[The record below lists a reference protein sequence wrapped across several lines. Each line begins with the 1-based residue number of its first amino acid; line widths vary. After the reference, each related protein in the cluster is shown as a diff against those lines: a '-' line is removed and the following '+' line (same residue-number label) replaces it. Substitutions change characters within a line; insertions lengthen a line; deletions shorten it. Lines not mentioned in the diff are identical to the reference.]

1 MKNPEIPAEFEKKI
15 EDGYKSLERSAK
27 CAAETVG
34 DGKTVKKDHTA
45 LKTALSAA
53 AVIVLFIGLYA
64 GIRSVS
70 ELAGHEPA
78 LPGGSTAH
86 ETGAREKYVDDFPYE
101 KPTLTEAE
109 RASIDLILDDMEYD
123 LFHNGGQMLPY
134 FTEQAT
140 SYGTKAVVPLKE
152 RIDTFRELDGPS
164 AEDAQRLDTA
174 FADVLRLIIKRSGE
188 DGFIDGIRE
197 KYGESDAIPEGMTF
211 DQAYSLLG
219 TNELANQIH
228 EAKILAAER
237 YAESIG
243 AVSTSYKVEFSWR
256 YTDKD
261 GNPGYFSPRALFGA
275 DYPVCLYI
283 YDVFYGIQDYR
294 NIEETEDETREELKK
309 EILQKF
315 TKLGATQDELSEI
328 TELCDKLPID
338 DLVRFNEESDSLT
351 DRKGEFK
358 AIIKKYTKIVYNIEN
373 GADIEQKT
381 LKDAQIDMIVSI
393 CRENGVDPDT
403 ALGIAYE
410 LSDQDLDLFISG
422 LSRVIADRAA
432 TKSFLK
438 QWTKKLSDPS
448 LTVEIP
454 EVTGR
459 ETKAPVSFPD
469 PDELYGWY
477 EPGKISPLYE
487 HTEVLTK
494 DNYPPLKFS
503 KTVIPKPTDPD
514 IIVSN
519 HVDTLIGNGGSSLE
533 AAGLGYAVCVVRPT
547 GTDPFPFSHEG
558 TAGFYEPSFDF
569 EILKILKTYGSER
582 VLKEGLTFKAA
593 LPGLL
598 TKREEGGE
606 TLYHSAGVIP
616 VTRKNAMY
624 LVLLCAS
631 DEGAREGPFSYLS
644 PDGISVSEAYSP
656 GLPSTRLSLSD
667 ITDAFDFTYPE
678 SNTEQLKKIM
688 SYYLPGPF
696 DLADDVYDWFM
707 RQE

>member
-1 MKNPEIPAEFEKKI
+1 MT
-15 EDGYKSLERSAK
+15 EDYTEYERLTEQRFKALERGVKVKNAPVPDDADDK
-27 CAAETVG
+27 
-34 DGKTVKKDHTA
+34 KTRFSSVFKA
-45 LKTALSAA
+45 VASVAA
-53 AVIVLFIGLYA
+53 AVIVI
-64 GIRSVS
+64 
-70 ELAGHEPA
+70 
-78 LPGGSTAH
+78 GGSYAAMVIANRH
-86 ETGAREKYVDDFPYE
+86 APAPSSPAGETTETFAEAGDFPYE
-101 KPTLTEAE
+101 IPALTENE
-109 RASIDLILDDMEYD
+109 RTSIDRLLEEIEYD
-123 LFHNGGQMLPY
+123 LFQNGGQMLPGL
-134 FTEQAT
+134 TDAAAA
-140 SYGTKAVVPLKE
+140 YGTKIIVPLKE
-152 RIDTFRELDGPS
+152 HIDTSRELDGPS
-164 AEDAQRLDTA
+164 AEDWRRLDVA
-174 FADVLRLIIKRSGE
+174 YADVLRLIIKRSGE
-188 DGFIDGIRE
+188 DGFINGVRE

-211 DQAYSLLG
+211 DQAYALLG
-219 TNELANQIH
+219 TKDLVNQIY
-228 EAKILAAER
+228 EAKILTAER

-243 AVSTSYKVEFSWR
+243 AVSTSDKTEFSWR
-256 YTDKD
+256 YTDRD
-261 GNPGYFSPRALFGA
+261 GKPGYFSPRGLFGA
-275 DYPVCLYI
+275 EYPVCLYI
-283 YDVFYGIQDYR
+283 HDVFYGIQDYR
-294 NIEETEDETREELKK
+294 GMDDIVDEGELRLQLKGAVLLKCTELE
-309 EILQKF
+309 
-315 TKLGATQDELSEI
+315 ATGNVISDM

-338 DLVRFNEESDSLT
+338 DLVRLKEEFGDL
-351 DRKGEFK
+351 RELKGEYK
-358 AIIKKYTKIVYNIEN
+358 TLLKKYLKIIYVGGS
-373 GADIEQKT
+373 GAETVQKT
-381 LKDAQIDMIVSI
+381 IRDERIDEITGL
-393 CRENGVDPDT
+393 CRDNGVDPDT
-403 ALGIAYE
+403 VLGIAYE
-410 LSDQDLDLFISG
+410 LSDEDLDLFISG
-422 LSRVIADRAA
+422 LYQVIADRAA

-448 LTVEIP
+448 VTVEIP

-487 HTEVLTK
+487 HTAVLTR

-503 KTVIPKPTDPD
+503 QTVIPEPTDPD

-547 GTDPFPFSHEG
+547 GTDPFSHEG

-582 VLKEGLTFKAA
+582 VLKEGLTFKAV

-598 TKREEGGE
+598 TKREDGGK

-644 PDGISVSEAYSP
+644 PDGISVSRVYSP

-688 SYYLPGPF
+688 HYYLLGPF
-696 DLADDVYDWFM
+696 YFTEDADDWFI

>member
-1 MKNPEIPAEFEKKI
+1 MT
-15 EDGYKSLERSAK
+15 EDYTEYERLTEQRFKALERGVKVKNALVPDDADDK
-27 CAAETVG
+27 
-34 DGKTVKKDHTA
+34 KTRFSSVFKA
-45 LKTALSAA
+45 VASVAA
-53 AVIVLFIGLYA
+53 AVLVI
-64 GIRSVS
+64 
-70 ELAGHEPA
+70 
-78 LPGGSTAH
+78 GGSYAAMVIANRH
-86 ETGAREKYVDDFPYE
+86 APAPSSPAGETTETFAEAGDFPYE
-101 KPTLTEAE
+101 IPALTENE
-109 RASIDLILDDMEYD
+109 RTSIDRLLEEIEYD
-123 LFHNGGQMLPY
+123 LFQNGGQMLPGL
-134 FTEQAT
+134 TDAAAA
-140 SYGTKAVVPLKE
+140 YGLKIVKPLKE
-152 RIDTFRELDGPS
+152 RIDTFRGSDGPS
-164 AEDAQRLDTA
+164 AEDARRLDVA
-174 FADVLRLIIKRSGE
+174 YADVLRLIIKQSGE

-211 DQAYSLLG
+211 DQVYALLG
-219 TNELANQIH
+219 TKELANQIW
-228 EAKILAAER
+228 EAKILMAER

-243 AVSTSYKVEFSWR
+243 AVSTSDKTEFSWR
-256 YTDKD
+256 YTDRD
-261 GNPGYFSPRALFGA
+261 GKPGYFSPRGLFGA
-275 DYPVCLYI
+275 EYPVCLYI
-283 YDVFYGIQDYR
+283 HDVFYGVQDYR
-294 NIEETEDETREELKK
+294 NICEETEDETRKELKK

-315 TKLGATQDELSEI
+315 TKLGATQNELSGI

-351 DRKGEFK
+351 DRKGDFK
-358 AIIKKYTKIVYNIEN
+358 AIIKKYTRIVYNIEN
-373 GADIEQKT
+373 GADTEQKT
-381 LKDAQIDMIVSI
+381 LKDAQIDMIVNI

-403 ALGIAYE
+403 VLGIAYE
-410 LSDQDLDLFISG
+410 LSDVDLDLFVSG

-448 LTVEIP
+448 VTVEIP

-487 HTEVLTK
+487 HTAVLTR

-503 KTVIPKPTDPD
+503 QTVIPEPTDPD
-514 IIVSN
+514 IIISN

-547 GTDPFPFSHEG
+547 GTDPFSHEG
-558 TAGFYEPSFDF
+558 TAGFYEPSFAF

-582 VLKEGLTFKAA
+582 VLKEGLTFKAV

-598 TKREEGGE
+598 TKREDGGK

-644 PDGISVSEAYSP
+644 PDGISVSRMYSP

-688 SYYLPGPF
+688 HYYLLGPF
-696 DLADDVYDWFM
+696 GFTEDADDWFM

>member
-53 AVIVLFIGLYA
+53 AVIALFIGLYA

-70 ELAGHEPA
+70 EPAETEPA

-86 ETGAREKYVDDFPYE
+86 ETDAREKYLYDFPYE

-109 RASIDLILDDMEYD
+109 RASIDRLLEEIEYD
-123 LFHNGGQMLPY
+123 LFQNDGQMLPGL
-134 FTEQAT
+134 TDAAAA
-140 SYGTKAVVPLKE
+140 YGTKIIVPLKE
-152 RIDTFRELDGPS
+152 HIDTFRELDGPS
-164 AEDAQRLDTA
+164 AEDGRRLDVA
-174 FADVLRLIIKRSGE
+174 CADVLRLIIKQSGE
-188 DGFIDGIRE
+188 EGFIDGIRE
-197 KYGESDAIPEGMTF
+197 KYGESDAIPEGLTF

-219 TNELANQIH
+219 MKELADQIY
-228 EAKILAAER
+228 EAKILNAER
-237 YAESIG
+237 YAERVG
-243 AVSTSYKVEFSWR
+243 AVSTSYKTEYLWC

-261 GNPGYFSPRALFGA
+261 GKTVYFSPRGLFGA

-283 YDVFYGIQDYR
+283 HDVFYGIQDYEGELR
-294 NIEETEDETREELKK
+294 LQLKGAVLLKCTELE
-309 EILQKF
+309 
-315 TKLGATQDELSEI
+315 ATGDVISDM
-328 TELCDKLPID
+328 TELCDKLPVD
-338 DLVRFNEESDSLT
+338 DLVRLKNEFGDLREL
-351 DRKGEFK
+351 KGEYK
-358 AIIKKYTKIVYNIEN
+358 TLLKKYLKIIYVDEP
-373 GADIEQKT
+373 GVETVQKT
-381 LKDAQIDMIVSI
+381 IRDERIDEITGL

-403 ALGIAYE
+403 VVGIAYE
-410 LSDQDLDLFISG
+410 LSDEDLDLFISG

-448 LTVEIP
+448 VTVEIP

-477 EPGKISPLYE
+477 EPGRISPLYE
-487 HTEVLTK
+487 HTAVLTS

-503 KTVIPKPTDPD
+503 QTMIPKPTDPD

-598 TKREEGGE
+598 TKIEDGGK

-616 VTRKNAMY
+616 VTRENAMY

-631 DEGAREGPFSYLS
+631 DEGAQEGQFSYLS
-644 PDGISVSEAYSP
+644 PDGISVSRVYSP

-688 SYYLPGPF
+688 HCYLPGSF

>member
-1 MKNPEIPAEFEKKI
+1 MT
-15 EDGYKSLERSAK
+15 EDYTEYERLTEQRFKALERGVKVKNAPVPDDADDK
-27 CAAETVG
+27 
-34 DGKTVKKDHTA
+34 KTRFSSVFKA
-45 LKTALSAA
+45 VASVAA
-53 AVIVLFIGLYA
+53 AVIVI
-64 GIRSVS
+64 
-70 ELAGHEPA
+70 
-78 LPGGSTAH
+78 GGSYAAMVIANRHTPTPSSPAG
-86 ETGAREKYVDDFPYE
+86 ETTETFAEAGDFPYE
-101 KPTLTEAE
+101 IPALTENE
-109 RASIDLILDDMEYD
+109 RTSIDRLLEEIEYD
-123 LFHNGGQMLPY
+123 LFQNGGQMLPGL
-134 FTEQAT
+134 TDAAAA
-140 SYGTKAVVPLKE
+140 YGLKIVKPLKE
-152 RIDTFRELDGPS
+152 RIDTFRGLDGPS

-174 FADVLRLIIKRSGE
+174 FADVLRLIIKQSGE
-188 DGFIDGIRE
+188 DGFINGVRE

-211 DQAYSLLG
+211 DQAYALLG
-219 TNELANQIH
+219 TKELANQIY
-228 EAKILAAER
+228 EAKILTAER

-243 AVSTSYKVEFSWR
+243 AVSTSDKTEFSWR

-261 GNPGYFSPRALFGA
+261 GKPGYFSPRGLFGA
-275 DYPVCLYI
+275 EYPVCLYI
-283 YDVFYGIQDYR
+283 HDVFYGIQDYR
-294 NIEETEDETREELKK
+294 NICEETEDETREELKK

-315 TKLGATQDELSEI
+315 TKLGVTQDELSEI

-338 DLVRFNEESDSLT
+338 DLVRFNEESDSLA
-351 DRKGEFK
+351 DRKGAFK
-358 AIIKKYTKIVYNIEN
+358 AIMKKYTRIVYNIEN
-373 GADIEQKT
+373 GADTEQKT
-381 LKDAQIDMIVSI
+381 LKDAQIDMIVNI

-403 ALGIAYE
+403 VLGIAYE
-410 LSDQDLDLFISG
+410 LSDEDLDLFISG
-422 LSRVIADRAA
+422 LYQVIADRAA

-448 LTVEIP
+448 VTVEIP

-469 PDELYGWY
+469 PDELYGRY

-487 HTEVLTK
+487 HTAVLTR

-503 KTVIPKPTDPD
+503 QTVIPEPTDPD

-547 GTDPFPFSHEG
+547 GTEPFSHEG

-582 VLKEGLTFKAA
+582 VLKEGLTFKAV

-598 TKREEGGE
+598 TKREDGGE

-644 PDGISVSEAYSP
+644 PDGISVSEVYSP

-688 SYYLPGPF
+688 HFYLPGPF
-696 DLADDVYDWFM
+696 GFTEDADEWFM